1 MPDSDFLAA
10 LRALREGGVEF
21 AVVGG
26 LAAVLNGA
34 PVNKVSKTEI
44 AMKCSASGLSPV
56 FYLRACYNLSVPK
69 P

>member
-1 MPDSDFLAA
+1 MPDSDFLTA

-34 PVNKVSKTEI
+34 PVNPKT
-44 AMKCSASGLSPV
+44 AGTLKPAKCMAHQ
-56 FYLRACYNLSVPK
+56 
-69 P
+69 